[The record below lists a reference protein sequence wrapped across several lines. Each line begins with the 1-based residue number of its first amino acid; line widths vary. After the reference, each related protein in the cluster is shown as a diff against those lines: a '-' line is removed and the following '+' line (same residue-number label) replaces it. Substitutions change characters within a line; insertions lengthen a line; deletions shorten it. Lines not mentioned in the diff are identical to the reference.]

1 MNVTGNIIQE
11 EVIMA
16 DKKTESKRDK
26 FVRIAEAR
34 TNKILNMVEL
44 LGNCSNSNIYEY
56 TTSDVNQIFGA
67 IESAVKDAKKK
78 FSAQDTEKTTK
89 FSLKK

>member
-1 MNVTGNIIQE
+1 
-11 EVIMA
+11 MA
-16 DKKTESKRDK
+16 EKKKESKREK

-34 TNKILNMVEL
+34 TNKILNVVDL
-44 LGNCSNSNIYEY
+44 LGNCSNPSIYEY
-56 TTSDVNQIFGA
+56 SQSDVNQIFSA
-67 IESAVKDAKKK
+67 IENAIKDAKKK

>member
-1 MNVTGNIIQE
+1 
-11 EVIMA
+11 MA
-16 DKKTESKRDK
+16 EKKKESKREK

-34 TNKILNMVEL
+34 TNKILNMVDL
-44 LGNCSNSNIYEY
+44 RGNCSNPSIYEY
-56 TTSDVNQIFGA
+56 SQSDVNQIFSA
-67 IESAVKDAKKK
+67 IENAIKDAKKK

>member
-1 MNVTGNIIQE
+1 MV
-11 EVIMA
+11 
-16 DKKTESKRDK
+16 DKKTESKREK

-34 TNKILNMVEL
+34 TNKILNMVDL
-44 LGNCSNSNIYEY
+44 LGNCSNPSIYEY
-56 TTSDVNQIFGA
+56 SQSDVNQIFSA
-67 IESAVKDAKKK
+67 IENAIKDAKKK

>member
-1 MNVTGNIIQE
+1 
-11 EVIMA
+11 MA
-16 DKKTESKRDK
+16 EKKKESKREK

-34 TNKILNMVEL
+34 TNKILNMVDL
-44 LGNCSNSNIYEY
+44 LGNCTNPSIYEY
-56 TTSDVNQIFGA
+56 SQSDVNQIFSA
-67 IESAVKDAKKK
+67 IENAIKDAKKK

>member
-1 MNVTGNIIQE
+1 
-11 EVIMA
+11 MA
-16 DKKTESKRDK
+16 EKKKESKREK

-34 TNKILNMVEL
+34 TNKILNMVDL
-44 LGNCSNSNIYEY
+44 LGNCSNPSIYEY
-56 TTSDVNQIFGA
+56 SQSDVNQIFSA
-67 IESAVKDAKKK
+67 IENAIKDANKK